1 MTADI
6 EAAIGEAFPPAPLG
20 KAAKELRSVH
30 AMMGDGAGLDLIST
44 WQDLVPLLLDGKIE
58 GLSGRIHFMEGE
70 AWRAVLPAWMVASLR
85 NAATGRADLFGG
97 VVVTLDPVSIW
108 RTSQIFFER
117 IAHLTPDQRRAVAEF
132 VSWATRQPPLVGD
145 PNGGSLIARM
155 RLFWLGTRE
164 ARMLTTV
171 CVWGSGFDELLF
183 EGKSAGLAAEAIRSV
198 VGRDAFPED
207 PEIVAVHQIT
217 REQGMKLIG
226 MMGFNF
232 DGDGEFHVSRELVSE
247 DLA

>member
-1 MTADI
+1 
-6 EAAIGEAFPPAPLG
+6 
-20 KAAKELRSVH
+20 
-30 AMMGDGAGLDLIST
+30 
-44 WQDLVPLLLDGKIE
+44 
-58 GLSGRIHFMEGE
+58 
-70 AWRAVLPAWMVASLR
+70 
-85 NAATGRADLFGG
+85 
-97 VVVTLDPVSIW
+97 
-108 RTSQIFFER
+108 
-117 IAHLTPDQRRAVAEF
+117 
-132 VSWATRQPPLVGD
+132 
-145 PNGGSLIARM
+145 
-155 RLFWLGTRE
+155 
-164 ARMLTTV
+164 MLTTV

-207 PEIVAVHQIT
+207 SEIVAVHQIT

>member
-1 MTADI
+1 MTTAI
-6 EAAIGEAFPPAPLG
+6 EATIRAAFPTVPLG
-20 KAAKELRSVH
+20 KAAKELRRVH
-30 AMMGDGAGLDLIST
+30 ALMSDGAGLDLVSIWT
-44 WQDLVPLLLDGKIE
+44 DLVPLLLENEDLGR
-58 GLSGRIHFMEGE
+58 RIHFLEGE

-85 NAATGRADLFGG
+85 EAEVGKSDLFGS
-97 VVVTLDPVSIW
+97 VVVSLDPVSIW
-108 RTSQIFFER
+108 RTSKIFFER
-117 IAHLTPDQRRAVAEF
+117 ITALTPDQRGAVAGF
-132 VSWATRQPPLVGD
+132 VTWATGQPPLVDD
-145 PNGGSLIARM
+145 PNGGGLIARM

-171 CVWGSGFDELLF
+171 VCVWGPGFDDLLF
-183 EGKSAGLAAEAIRSV
+183 EGKSAGIDAEAIRSV

-207 PEIVAVHQIT
+207 PEIVAVHPIP

-226 MMGFNF
+226 MMGLDF